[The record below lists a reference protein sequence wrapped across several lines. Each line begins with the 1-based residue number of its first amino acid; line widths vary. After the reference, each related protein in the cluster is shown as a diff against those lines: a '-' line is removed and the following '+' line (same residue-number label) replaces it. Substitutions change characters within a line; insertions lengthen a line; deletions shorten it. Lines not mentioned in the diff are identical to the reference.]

1 MTILGT
7 SLPED
12 ADLGTCIDS
21 ALKQLCDVITERRD
35 LPHDIH
41 RVLCNAAAT
50 LAVALAFSHKDRGR
64 VRIKKCGVRC
74 RKVM

>member
-1 MTILGT
+1 MTVLGT

-50 LAVALAFSHKDRGR
+50 LAVALAFSHKDQERTR
-64 VRIKKCGVRC
+64 TKKYRARC
-74 RKVM
+74 RKAM